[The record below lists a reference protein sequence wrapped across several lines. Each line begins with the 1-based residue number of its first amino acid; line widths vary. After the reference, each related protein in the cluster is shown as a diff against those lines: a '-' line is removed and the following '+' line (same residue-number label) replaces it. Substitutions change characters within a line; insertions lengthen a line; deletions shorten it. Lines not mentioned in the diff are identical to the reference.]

1 MTDEV
6 WKGIIIC
13 SIPPT
18 ARWLPVILSLYLI
31 ISPADIISTLLAH
44 GMILNRG
51 NQGKSMSSSSN
62 TVLAARTNGGCVN
75 PNCKAKKRSTHT
87 TNDCYWPGGG
97 KEGQFH
103 FLPNFGQRSQA
114 NATTSTSKT
123 ESVDRFVLSAWT
135 LDTPGASGV
144 IIYKNENPPTKDSSP
159 VAYIS
164 NSFKSFGSGKIPTF
178 IDSGASDTMLVSRD
192 DFAEYV
198 QSNTVMH
205 RRFCK
210 SCKWGF

>member
-1 MTDEV
+1 MMDEV

-62 TVLAARTNGGCVN
+62 TMLAARTNGGCVN

-97 KEGQFH
+97 KEGQF
-103 FLPNFGQRSQA
+103 LPNFGQRSRA

-123 ESVDRFVLSAWT
+123 ESVDQFVLSAWT
-135 LDTPGASGV
+135 LDTPGASGDG
-144 IIYKNENPPTKDSSP
+144 IHGKMAMYFFILLPFYK
-159 VAYIS
+159 V
-164 NSFKSFGSGKIPTF
+164 
-178 IDSGASDTMLVSRD
+178 
-192 DFAEYV
+192 
-198 QSNTVMH
+198 
-205 RRFCK
+205 
-210 SCKWGF
+210 